1 VLLKV
6 IIRNRRALRLNL
18 RKQELQNQRRMLQK
32 HRVENRHRQ
41 KATTGLVQ
49 TVAPR
54 AGQVD
59 RHHIAQIAVA
69 DLLQR
74 QLAHVARQVVI
85 LVVDHEEN
93 RNKENNENVYN

>member
-1 VLLKV
+1 
-6 IIRNRRALRLNL
+6 
-18 RKQELQNQRRMLQK
+18 MLQK

-54 AGQVD
+54 VGQAD

-85 LVVDHEEN
+85 LAVDHEEN
-93 RNKENNENVYN
+93 RSEDNNEKIHNYADFRNTIYHWNGERTKCI

>member
-1 VLLKV
+1 MPLKV

-41 KATTGLVQ
+41 RVITGLVQ

-54 AGQVD
+54 VGPAD
-59 RHHIAQIAVA
+59 RHYIAQIAVA

-85 LVVDHEEN
+85 LAVDHEEN